1 MGLQNFLIYCRQ
13 KKISYHHSKFQK
25 TPKIY
30 AVIEPRLKQHLLL
43 SFCFCLVS
51 FTCLF
56 DGIAQRCSL
65 KMQVKDAR

>member
-1 MGLQNFLIYCRQ
+1 MGLQNILIYCRQ
-13 KKISYHHSKFQK
+13 KNIIPSLQIPEG
-25 TPKIY
+25 PKIY

-43 SFCFCLVS
+43 SFCFCLVP

-65 KMQVKDAR
+65 KMQAKDAR

>member
-13 KKISYHHSKFQK
+13 KNIIPSLQIPKD
-25 TPKIY
+25 PKIY

-43 SFCFCLVS
+43 SFCFCLVP

-56 DGIAQRCSL
+56 GGIAQRCSL
-65 KMQVKDAR
+65 KMQAKDAR